1 MTYNKN
7 RVTKKD
13 CHPILII
20 KACCAKNGESL
31 LLATLRL
38 VPKNIHLLKCHIL

>member
-13 CHPILII
+13 CHPIFII
-20 KACCAKNGESL
+20 KACCARNEES